1 MYQIID
7 NRTESVVTNAAGPI
21 LFSSFAAA
29 WTHLDN
35 LNTLTGEMRWY
46 AEAI

>member
-7 NRTESVVTNAAGPI
+7 NRTEAAVTNASGPL
-21 LFSSFAAA
+21 LFASFAAA
-29 WTHLDN
+29 WRHLDN

>member
-7 NRTESVVTNAAGPI
+7 NRTEAAVIGSSGPL
-21 LFSSFAAA
+21 LFVNFAAA
-29 WTHLDN
+29 WRHLDN
-35 LNTLTGEMRWY
+35 LNSLTGEMRWY

>member
-7 NRTESVVTNAAGPI
+7 NRTEAAVIGSSGPL
-21 LFSSFAAA
+21 LFASFAAA
-29 WTHLDN
+29 WTHLDT
-35 LNTLTGEMRWY
+35 LNTATGKMCWY